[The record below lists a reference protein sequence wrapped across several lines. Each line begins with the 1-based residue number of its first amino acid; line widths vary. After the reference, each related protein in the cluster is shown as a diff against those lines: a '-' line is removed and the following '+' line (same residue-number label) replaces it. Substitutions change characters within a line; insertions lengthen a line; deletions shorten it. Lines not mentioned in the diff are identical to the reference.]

1 MAEKQAE
8 KATKISKKVAKT
20 KKIATL
26 ELIEKEKERLDNI
39 YKTLPEKKYLTALK
53 LIDNVAFMSITLE
66 KLMEEINKTKLIV
79 KTKNASQEFLKESP
93 ALASYNKMYSN
104 FLKGIQQLNSLLP
117 SDSGSQLFPGDN
129 SHLDDFEIF
138 IQNRKNR

>member
-1 MAEKQAE
+1 MAEKQAK
-8 KATKISKKVAKT
+8 KATKTSKKTAKT
-20 KKIATL
+20 KKITTL
-26 ELIEKEKERLDNI
+26 ELIEKEKERLDDI

-53 LIDNVAFMSITLE
+53 LIDNVAFMSVTLE

-117 SDSGSQLFPGDN
+117 SEPGSPTFPGAN
-129 SHLDDFEIF
+129 PQPDDFETF